1 MKRSIATALI
11 LSILTCGIYTIF
23 WVAGLNNDV
32 QRTNGENPD
41 GATVILLS
49 ILTCGIYGLIW
60 NYRMGTKIEQAG
72 GRNEGLIYLLLSVFG
87 LGLVALALM
96 QVAYNDLLDR
106 RSVTTY

>member
-1 MKRSIATALI
+1 MKRSIATAII

-23 WVAGLNNDV
+23 WMVGLNNDV

-41 GATVILLS
+41 GVTVILLS
-49 ILTCGIYGLIW
+49 IITCGIYGLIW

-72 GRNEGLIYLLLSVFG
+72 GRNEGLVYLLLSVFG
-87 LGLVALALM
+87 LGLVSLALM

-106 RSVTTY
+106 GNGGAF